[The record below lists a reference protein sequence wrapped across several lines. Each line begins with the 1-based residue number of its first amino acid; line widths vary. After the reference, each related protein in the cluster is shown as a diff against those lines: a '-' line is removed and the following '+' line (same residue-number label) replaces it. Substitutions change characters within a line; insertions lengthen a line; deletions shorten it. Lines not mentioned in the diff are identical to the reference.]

1 MIRVR
6 NIHKSYGGKS
16 VLSDV
21 NIEFPEKQVTSL
33 IGPNGAGKSTLL
45 MMLANLSS
53 PDQGQILFQQK
64 DITQIRTAE

>member
-45 MMLANLSS
+45 MIIVSS
-53 PDQGQILFQQK
+53 KGG
-64 DITQIRTAE
+64 